1 MSYTTEALLIGQW
14 TPEELEEEH
23 ECQRQQETE
32 EDQMDR
38 YIEEQQ
44 MIQQMEARDALGI
57 PEPYID
63 DLPF

>member
-1 MSYTTEALLIGQW
+1 MRHSDEEYILI
-14 TPEELEEEH
+14 
-23 ECQRQQETE
+23 ETE
-32 EDQMDR
+32 EEQMDR